1 MSAVINYIFFS
12 YILYF
17 VLVVPIPAVL
27 AVSLKI
33 TADDGIDIFQ
43 ILLFLLVTEHFY
55 EKVT

>member
-1 MSAVINYIFFS
+1 MSAIINYIFFS

-17 VLVVPIPAVL
+17 VLVVPILAVL
-27 AVSLKI
+27 AVGLKI